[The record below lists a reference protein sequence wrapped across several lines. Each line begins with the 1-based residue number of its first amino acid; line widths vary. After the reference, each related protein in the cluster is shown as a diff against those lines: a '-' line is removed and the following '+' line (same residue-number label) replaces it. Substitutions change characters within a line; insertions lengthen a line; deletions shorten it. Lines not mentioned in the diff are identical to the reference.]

1 MKYCKVLY
9 KKHISGIK
17 KINGIRTFKHKN
29 SINQPNKKFLNK
41 QKNFLNKSLFIFL
54 FRLINLD

>member
-29 SINQPNKKFLNK
+29 SINQPNKK
-41 QKNFLNKSLFIFL
+41 NF
-54 FRLINLD
+54 